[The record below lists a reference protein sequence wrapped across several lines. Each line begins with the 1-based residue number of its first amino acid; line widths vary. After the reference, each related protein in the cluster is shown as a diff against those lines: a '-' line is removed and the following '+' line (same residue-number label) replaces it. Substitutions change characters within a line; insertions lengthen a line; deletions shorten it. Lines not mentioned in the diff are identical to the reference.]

1 MSKLYI
7 ITGPAGVGKS
17 TISNELSK
25 RFDKCAVIEGDE
37 IYHMVRNPYVS
48 PWKEN
53 NHLEIFWKNV
63 YSLIRNFLDDGYDV
77 VFNYIVKK
85 KRLELIKEQFKDV
98 DISFKCLLCDKE
110 ELILRDNTR
119 TQEYRMGERVEI
131 LLNEFVNE
139 NFDTNLIIDTTGNS
153 IDEVV
158 NKILEK

>member
-17 TISNELSK
+17 TISDALSK
-25 RFDKCAVIEGDE
+25 RLDKCAVIEGDE
-37 IYHMVRNPYVS
+37 IYHMVRKPYVS

-85 KRLELIKEQFKDV
+85 KRLEFIKEQFKD
-98 DISFKCLLCDKE
+98 I
-110 ELILRDNTR
+110 
-119 TQEYRMGERVEI
+119 EI
-131 LLNEFVNE
+131 IFN
-139 NFDTNLIIDTTGNS
+139 
-153 IDEVV
+153 
-158 NKILEK
+158 

>member
-7 ITGPAGVGKS
+7 ITGPAGVGKT
-17 TISNELSK
+17 TISDALSK
-25 RFDKCAVIEGDE
+25 RLDKCAVIEGDE

-85 KRLELIKEQFKDV
+85 KRLEFIKEQFKDV
-98 DISFKCLLCDKE
+98 EIIFNCLLCDKD
-110 ELILRDNTR
+110 ELVLRDNMR
-119 TQEYRMGERVEI
+119 IEEYRMGKRVEI
-131 LLNEFVNE
+131 LLNEFMNE
-139 NFDTNLIIDTTGNS
+139 CFDTNLIIDTTGKNV
-153 IDEVV
+153 DEVV